1 MMRECVGIMMRER
14 DHVIETKDKM
24 TGRDSMT
31 LDNIRIWVAIVMLI
45 DAAIGLW
52 GESAWQRLCPSIN
65 IRRVALIEAAAA
77 LAIVA
82 IHFGLRSGF

>member
-1 MMRECVGIMMRER
+1 MMRECVAIMMRER
-14 DHVIETKDKM
+14 DHVIETKDEM
-24 TGRDSMT
+24 PDGERVT
-31 LDNIRIWVAIVMLI
+31 LEDVRIWIAIVMLV

-52 GESAWQRLCPSIN
+52 GEGAWQRLCPSIN

-82 IHFGLRSGF
+82 IHFGLKAGF